1 MKKKRFLLL
10 LAASFAAISVAGC
23 GSSSGSSS
31 DTANP
36 EEAQSA
42 GAETDEPLTLK
53 FFVRQSS
60 YVEQDWN
67 DMLQWQEMEK
77 ITGIHIDWELVDA
90 SAALEKRT
98 LALASGDYPDVF
110 WGADFTTDEFQKYVD
125 QGIFIPLE
133 DLIQE
138 HAPNIQAVLD
148 EDESI
153 RKALT
158 LPDGHI
164 YSLPKIS
171 LNVNQRIWG
180 KMWYSQPILDELGQK
195 IPETVDEFMA
205 YLRMVKEQKPELIP
219 FACDNETADPF
230 LRYVGMIGG
239 AYGIFDRGITSPNFD
254 YDEEEGK
261 VRFIPVSEEYK
272 EVLQLV
278 NSMYTEGLI
287 PQNLDNHTIDKLN
300 IYGSQGQLA
309 SFMYNHTVPAGTYAD
324 DYVNAEAPL
333 IGPEG
338 KQLEVIC
345 SPKIQVIPSFMICST
360 NENPVETI
368 QWLDYLYSE
377 EGEKLFYMGIEGVSY
392 TEDENGELHYVDS
405 ITNNPDG
412 LTLDEA
418 ISLYSVWP
426 ASNVSCVRQVK
437 YALDHPDGNSK
448 FVAVGEKYAPYIPE
462 ELWNGFWYTSEENE
476 EIQSIAT
483 DLDAYIIQA
492 RTEFITGKRSFDDW
506 DNYLSDISKMRGDR
520 YLELTQAAYERYAAN

>member
-10 LAASFAAISVAGC
+10 LAASFAAISIAGC

-77 ITGIHIDWELVDA
+77 ITGIHIDCELVDA

-180 KMWYSQPILDELGQK
+180 KMWYSQPILDELGQE

-219 FACDNETADPF
+219 FTCDNETADPF

-360 NENPVETI
+360 NKNPVETI